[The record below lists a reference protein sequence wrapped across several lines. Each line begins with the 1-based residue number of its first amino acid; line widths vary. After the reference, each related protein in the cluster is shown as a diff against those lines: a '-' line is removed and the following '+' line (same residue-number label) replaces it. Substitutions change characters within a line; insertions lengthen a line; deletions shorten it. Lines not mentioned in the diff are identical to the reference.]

1 MVLVAILTVRRA
13 ALDSFRRFER
23 GAAAV
28 MAGHGGR
35 IEYTVAVASEP
46 ADELLREVHVVR
58 FPSAQALASYQQDPA
73 LDALRP
79 LREQSVVR
87 TELLVGDDG
96 PDYHA
101 EGGAHS

>member
-1 MVLVAILTVRRA
+1 MVLVVLLTVRRA
-13 ALDSFRRFER
+13 ELDAFRRFER

-35 IEYTVAVASEP
+35 IERVVALAP
-46 ADELLREVHVVR
+46 APGDALCREVHLVR
-58 FPSAQALASYQQDPA
+58 FPSEQALAAYRQDPA

-79 LREQSVVR
+79 LRERSVVQ
-87 TELLVGDDG
+87 TEILAGEDG

-101 EGGAHS
+101 ASV